1 VKRKPP
7 RLRES
12 LALLASRYDRQYLR
26 TDPVWFPRQ
35 YRDRADRECVA
46 FLAASLAYGSV
57 PQIFASVR
65 RVLEALDAGGPSPA
79 RAIDR
84 VEPAECQ
91 ARLGGFQHRF
101 STARDVACLLG
112 FVRQMRARSGSI
124 EGFFAEAPEGALRDR
139 LSSFCRRALELD
151 TLGLY
156 GPGPLPADA
165 GVRFFFC
172 DPRDGSACK
181 RLCMFLRWMVRPDD
195 GVDMGLWSC
204 VSTAELV
211 MPLDTHTTRIS
222 FLNGLCPSRGATW
235 RNAERVT
242 AALRRFDAAD
252 PVRFDFALSRLG
264 ILKVRGAEARVRVK
278 S

>member
-1 VKRKPP
+1 
-7 RLRES
+7 
-12 LALLASRYDRQYLR
+12 
-26 TDPVWFPRQ
+26 
-35 YRDRADRECVA
+35 
-46 FLAASLAYGSV
+46 
-57 PQIFASVR
+57 
-65 RVLEALDAGGPSPA
+65 
-79 RAIDR
+79 
-84 VEPAECQ
+84 
-91 ARLGGFQHRF
+91 
-101 STARDVACLLG
+101 
-112 FVRQMRARSGSI
+112 
-124 EGFFAEAPEGALRDR
+124 
-139 LSSFCRRALELD
+139 
-151 TLGLY
+151 
-156 GPGPLPADA
+156 
-165 GVRFFFC
+165 
-172 DPRDGSACK
+172 
-181 RLCMFLRWMVRPDD
+181 MFLRWMVRPDD